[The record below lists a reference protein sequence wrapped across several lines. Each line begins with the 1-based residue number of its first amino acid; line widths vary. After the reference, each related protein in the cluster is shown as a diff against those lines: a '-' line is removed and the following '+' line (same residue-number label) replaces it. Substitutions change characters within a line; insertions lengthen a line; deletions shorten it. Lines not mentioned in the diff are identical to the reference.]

1 MKSTVRSVPS
11 ELRIVLVG
19 KTGSGKSSAGNT
31 ILGREYF
38 IKAVSPG
45 SVTETCERGEAQIG
59 ERIIS
64 VIDTPGLF
72 DTRMSEGKM
81 KGEIERSVYM
91 SAPGPHAFLLVIRLD
106 TRFTDEEK
114 NTERWIR
121 KNIGEDALC
130 HTIILF
136 THADDLSGKTLDE
149 YIRERSF
156 LQSLV
161 HGCGGRFHSFNNQDR
176 DDHNQVSELLEKI
189 ENIAERNLWEYYTN
203 EMFKKMIKNKT
214 FNEKLE
220 KTLNKVTAGAVPL
233 IKNHFPPDEFCVSG
247 VSSAGWGVSY
257 SPSHI
262 CALKNSSVIM
272 SCTYTYPTGYK
283 IKKVFWTK
291 NPEKDPPSSVSV
303 SISPS
308 VIVEGDSVTLS
319 CSSDSNPPAEISWF
333 KGGTFVGSGRI
344 YSISKISSDHSEE
357 YKCKSINE
365 HGEKYSDAVT
375 LNVMYQQE
383 DAAVRGGATKEPILE
398 LCAAGPYD

>member
-1 MKSTVRSVPS
+1 MGCVVEREPNHQGLYLILLLNGTIPVEKRSVPS

-106 TRFTDEEK
+106 TRFTDEEN

-176 DDHNQVSELLEKI
+176 DVHNQVSELLEKI
-189 ENIAERNLWEYYTN
+189 ENITERNLWEYYTN
-203 EMFKKMIKNKT
+203 EMFKKMKNKKT

-220 KTLNKVTAGAVPL
+220 KT
-233 IKNHFPPDEFCVSG
+233 
-247 VSSAGWGVSY
+247 
-257 SPSHI
+257 
-262 CALKNSSVIM
+262 
-272 SCTYTYPTGYK
+272 
-283 IKKVFWTK
+283 
-291 NPEKDPPSSVSV
+291 
-303 SISPS
+303 
-308 VIVEGDSVTLS
+308 
-319 CSSDSNPPAEISWF
+319 
-333 KGGTFVGSGRI
+333 
-344 YSISKISSDHSEE
+344 
-357 YKCKSINE
+357 
-365 HGEKYSDAVT
+365 
-375 LNVMYQQE
+375 
-383 DAAVRGGATKEPILE
+383 
-398 LCAAGPYD
+398 

>member
-1 MKSTVRSVPS
+1 MPFVFPIVLIDFLFSFSIQIACFSFRVGSVPS

-136 THADDLSGKTLDE
+136 THADDLRGKTLDE

-161 HGCGGRFHSFNNQDR
+161 HGCAI
-176 DDHNQVSELLEKI
+176 V
-189 ENIAERNLWEYYTN
+189 
-203 EMFKKMIKNKT
+203 
-214 FNEKLE
+214 
-220 KTLNKVTAGAVPL
+220 
-233 IKNHFPPDEFCVSG
+233 FCVTFTLIAHNALAWFTQSFIAKSCG
-247 VSSAGWGVSY
+247 SHYVISKPCMLVLIISLLFWTLLGSA
-257 SPSHI
+257 
-262 CALKNSSVIM
+262 LSSVL
-272 SCTYTYPTGYK
+272 
-283 IKKVFWTK
+283 VW
-291 NPEKDPPSSVSV
+291 
-303 SISPS
+303 
-308 VIVEGDSVTLS
+308 IVCLCITFACFLDYVCGLTL
-319 CSSDSNPPAEISWF
+319 
-333 KGGTFVGSGRI
+333 R
-344 YSISKISSDHSEE
+344 
-357 YKCKSINE
+357 
-365 HGEKYSDAVT
+365 
-375 LNVMYQQE
+375 
-383 DAAVRGGATKEPILE
+383 
-398 LCAAGPYD
+398 